1 MKLTQLQIQT
11 LILLYHILILTPTM
25 KILVMAIQDP
35 HLFFF
40 IMKVIQI
47 LPHLIQD
54 HYSEKM
60 TLLLPIVIAIQNNP
74 VKIQTII
81 STIIPLTRTK
91 AMLIRMTN
99 AMENDQ
105 FWCNIRLLAE
115 KVINFQLIFS

>member
-1 MKLTQLQIQT
+1 MKLAQLQIWT
-11 LILLYHILILTPTM
+11 LILPYHILILTPTM

-47 LPHLIQD
+47 FPHLIQD

-60 TLLLPIVIAIQNNP
+60 TLLLQIVIVIQNNP
-74 VKIQTII
+74 MKIQTII

-91 AMLIRMTN
+91 ATLIRMTN
-99 AMENDQ
+99 PMETIS
-105 FWCNIRLLAE
+105 FGAI
-115 KVINFQLIFS
+115 